1 MKSRISTSS
10 LSALM
15 LMAVFTGIS
24 SCGGNNVNKSNDI
37 AHQLFVKSTRT
48 IEVYIDSIKNA
59 TDSAA
64 FKRIV
69 DNFNKK
75 ITVLNYEFP
84 PDTDLLLNE
93 EENDSLI
100 RMHKRLVKAIE
111 RKDSILNISHA
122 DTIPTGNPSVSNPL
136 TPIKPD
142 TLKKP

>member
-142 TLKKP
+142 TLKNP